1 MTRTPIAVRGHSG
14 GITVTVLRYEDSGQ
28 YVHDFSSPAVACLH
42 PTLEA
47 AQIEADVTVRAA
59 GHVCGDRCSGW
70 RLLD

>member
-1 MTRTPIAVRGHSG
+1 M
-14 GITVTVLRYEDSGQ
+14 TVLRYQDSGQ

-59 GHVCGDRCSGW
+59 GHVCGDGCSGW